1 MTKSLS
7 FKFRPHHSLCVQFFE
22 GKGYSDEFVCGMAK
36 IVAVLENDNASLTL
50 TGGCDEICSSCPNRD
65 NGSCDVTGKA
75 SCYDKRCLDLLGMKI
90 GDTADWKELS
100 RIARENIILK
110 DRLSQVCGDCKW
122 SHICRDKADKM
133 KSLH

>member
-1 MTKSLS
+1 M
-7 FKFRPHHSLCVQFFE
+7 QFFE

-36 IVAVLENDNASLTL
+36 IVSVLENNNANLTL

-65 NGSCDVTGKA
+65 NGSCDVMGKA

-110 DRLSQVCGDCKW
+110 DRLLQVCGDCKW

>member
-1 MTKSLS
+1 MTK
-7 FKFRPHHSLCVQFFE
+7 
-22 GKGYSDEFVCGMAK
+22 FVHR
-36 IVAVLENDNASLTL
+36 VRT
-50 TGGCDEICSSCPNRD
+50 
-65 NGSCDVTGKA
+65 VTTAAAMLRARRHAMTK
-75 SCYDKRCLDLLGMKI
+75 CLDLLGMKI

>member
-1 MTKSLS
+1 M
-7 FKFRPHHSLCVQFFE
+7 QFFE

-36 IVAVLENDNASLTL
+36 IVSVLENNNANLTL
-50 TGGCDEICSSCPNRD
+50 TGGCDAE
-65 NGSCDVTGKA
+65 
-75 SCYDKRCLDLLGMKI
+75 
-90 GDTADWKELS
+90 WKELW

-110 DRLSQVCGDCKW
+110 ARLSQVCGDCKW

>member
-36 IVAVLENDNASLTL
+36 IVSVLENNNANLTL

-110 DRLSQVCGDCKW
+110 DRLSQVCGDC
-122 SHICRDKADKM
+122 
-133 KSLH
+133 

>member
-1 MTKSLS
+1 
-7 FKFRPHHSLCVQFFE
+7 
-22 GKGYSDEFVCGMAK
+22 
-36 IVAVLENDNASLTL
+36 
-50 TGGCDEICSSCPNRD
+50 
-65 NGSCDVTGKA
+65 
-75 SCYDKRCLDLLGMKI
+75 MKI

-133 KSLH
+133 KSPH

>member
-1 MTKSLS
+1 M
-7 FKFRPHHSLCVQFFE
+7 QFFE

-36 IVAVLENDNASLTL
+36 IVSVLENNNANLTL

-100 RIARENIILK
+100 NCKGKYNFKRQAFAGVR
-110 DRLSQVCGDCKW
+110 RLQMV
-122 SHICRDKADKM
+122 AYM
-133 KSLH
+133 P

>member
-1 MTKSLS
+1 MTK
-7 FKFRPHHSLCVQFFE
+7 
-22 GKGYSDEFVCGMAK
+22 FVHR
-36 IVAVLENDNASLTL
+36 VRT
-50 TGGCDEICSSCPNRD
+50 
-65 NGSCDVTGKA
+65 VTTAAAMLRARRHAMTK
-75 SCYDKRCLDLLGMKI
+75 DLLGMKI